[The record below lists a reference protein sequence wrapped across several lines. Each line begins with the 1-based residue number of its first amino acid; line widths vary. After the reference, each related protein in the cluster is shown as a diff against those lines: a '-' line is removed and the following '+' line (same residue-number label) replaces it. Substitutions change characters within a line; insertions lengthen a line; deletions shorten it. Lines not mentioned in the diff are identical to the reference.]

1 MGRATRVVHET
12 QGGGAYKTPQA
23 AYKTPQAPR
32 EGNEEKGKSWQRRA
46 AGGEKE
52 EEKPQETRVTGI
64 YLYGLGNGRQR
75 ERQKC
80 H

>member
-12 QGGGAYKTPQA
+12 QGGGSVQDATGSVQDAKAT
-23 AYKTPQAPR
+23 R